1 MKYYEVLYIVNPNLE
16 QPRLNEIK
24 KEVAAEVTKLLSAEI
39 INHRIF
45 GKKRLAYQIDKH
57 KYGTFLLLHFDA
69 QDNTRLIE
77 LNTFFKLNKA
87 IIRQLTVRL
96 DQRPEEDLS
105 PEIGVLNVDERR
117 HKESVAEP
125 AEEPSPETE
134 KVDIPVVEVEEVPD
148 DEAPVVEVEAEE
160 PSPETEKVDIPVVEV
175 EEAPVEEAPA
185 VEAEETTD
193 VKPEVEP
200 VEEKTEDKS

>member
-16 QPRLNEIK
+16 RPRLDEIK
-24 KEVAAEVTKLLSAEI
+24 KEVADEVTKLLSAEI

-45 GKKRLAYQIDKH
+45 GKKRLAYQIEKH
-57 KYGTFLLLHFDA
+57 KYGTYILLHFDA
-69 QDNTRLIE
+69 QDNTRLVE

-87 IIRQLTVRL
+87 IIRQLIVCL
-96 DQRPEEDLS
+96 NQRPEKDLS
-105 PEIGVLNVDERR
+105 PEIGVLNVDEKR
-117 HKESVAEP
+117 HKESIAVP

-134 KVDIPVVEVEEVPD
+134 KVDIPVVEAE
-148 DEAPVVEVEAEE
+148 EAPIEEALAVEVEAEE
-160 PSPETEKVDIPVVEV
+160 
-175 EEAPVEEAPA
+175 
-185 VEAEETTD
+185 TTY

>member
-45 GKKRLAYQIDKH
+45 GKKRLAYQIEKH
-57 KYGTFLLLHFDA
+57 KYGTYLLLHFDA

-77 LNTFFKLNKA
+77 LNTFFRLNKA
-87 IIRQLTVRL
+87 IIRQLIVRL

-117 HKESVAEP
+117 LKESATIP
-125 AEEPSPETE
+125 AEEPTPE
-134 KVDIPVVEVEEVPD
+134 KVTVD
-148 DEAPVVEVEAEE
+148 APVIEA
-160 PSPETEKVDIPVVEV
+160 

-185 VEAEETTD
+185 VEVEAEEITD

>member
-16 QPRLNEIK
+16 RPRLDEIK
-24 KEVAAEVTKLLSAEI
+24 KEVADEVTKLLSAEI

-45 GKKRLAYQIDKH
+45 GKKRLAYQIEKH
-57 KYGTFLLLHFDA
+57 KYGTYILLHFDA
-69 QDNTRLIE
+69 QDNTRLVE

-87 IIRQLTVRL
+87 IIRQLIVCL
-96 DQRPEEDLS
+96 NQRPEKDLS

-117 HKESVAEP
+117 LKEAVTIP
-125 AEEPSPETE
+125 AEEPTPEKGTVDVPVIETE
-134 KVDIPVVEVEEVPD
+134 
-148 DEAPVVEVEAEE
+148 EA
-160 PSPETEKVDIPVVEV
+160 T
-175 EEAPVEEAPA
+175 VEEAPA
-185 VEAEETTD
+185 VEIEAEQTTD